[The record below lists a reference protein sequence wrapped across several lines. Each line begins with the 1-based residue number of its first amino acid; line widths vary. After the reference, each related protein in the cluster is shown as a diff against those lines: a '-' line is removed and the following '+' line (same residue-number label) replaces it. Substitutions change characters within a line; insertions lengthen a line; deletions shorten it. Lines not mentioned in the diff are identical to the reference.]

1 MNRAGH
7 MPYWGKRP
15 QRKLREKLQKL
26 RETALPHSR
35 HLGTD
40 AILFVEAAFAVSG
53 THRAGGFRMYAGVRD
68 FGAAARSSA
77 KDGIMAIRRRVVFE
91 LASAKRLPKSV
102 RRVQSMSGVGI
113 AGPNSML

>member
-1 MNRAGH
+1 
-7 MPYWGKRP
+7 MPYGGKRP

-26 RETALPHSR
+26 RETALPDSR

-91 LASAKRLPKSV
+91 LASAKKTSQVSKTGAVYV
-102 RRVQSMSGVGI
+102 RRRYRWPELH
-113 AGPNSML
+113 ALRAR